1 MAKRNHFDR
10 VVRDLINPAK
20 PDVIELID
28 ARQSADVSMSSLN
41 DSCMSIDVE
50 PSSEE
55 MLKDA
60 ESMLAEDDQSW
71 KQKMERYS
79 KAEIIAMLEAKIIA
93 SEKSA
98 AELKRLEPVSNLFV
112 KDKVIIFVQIFSP
125 HLIGLFNT

>member
-1 MAKRNHFDR
+1 M
-10 VVRDLINPAK
+10 INPDK